1 MNNRRAPRA
10 LAATSAA
17 LLALGAAACSDK
29 PTDADPQRVEV
40 VAAFYPLQFLA
51 EQIGGDTVTVSN
63 LVKPGAEPHDVELSP
78 SQVGEVAGAELI
90 VYLRGFQPQVD
101 EAVQQNAADRAFDV
115 TTIEPLLDA
124 TADGHDHDHG
134 HDGDTGH
141 EDDHGHDGDTGHE
154 DDHGH
159 DGDTGHEGEGGAETP
174 ADPDHAADAGSKDP
188 HLWLDPTRLATV
200 GDQLADRLAQ
210 ADPEHADDYAA
221 RASDLRGKL
230 EQLDAEFTAG
240 LETCQRREIVV
251 SHTAFGYLTTRYQLE
266 QIGITGLSPEHEPS
280 PQRLAEVIEE
290 AKAHQATTIFFE
302 TLVSPKV
309 AETIAAQVGA
319 ETAVLDPLEGLAAD
333 NNGDYF
339 SVMRANLAALQTA
352 LDCA

>member
-1 MNNRRAPRA
+1 MNNRHAPRA
-10 LAATSAA
+10 LAATSAV

-29 PTDADPQRVEV
+29 PADADPERVEV
-40 VAAFYPLQFLA
+40 VAAFYPLQFLTQ
-51 EQIGGDTVTVSN
+51 QIGGDAVTVSN

-90 VYLRGFQPQVD
+90 VYLKGFQPQVD

-115 TTIEPLLDA
+115 TTVEPLLAA
-124 TADGHDHDHG
+124 TADGHDHG
-134 HDGDTGH
+134 HEGEGEAGH
-141 EDDHGHDGDTGHE
+141 EDEH
-154 DDHGH
+154 
-159 DGDTGHEGEGGAETP
+159 GHEGEAGPEDEGGAETP
-174 ADPDHAADAGSKDP
+174 TDPDHAAEAGSKDP

-210 ADPEHADDYAA
+210 ADPAHAADYTA
-221 RASDLRGKL
+221 RASDLRGQL
-230 EQLDAEFTAG
+230 EQLDAAYTAG

-266 QIGITGLSPEHEPS
+266 QIGVTGLSPEHEPS

-290 AKAHQATTIFFE
+290 AKEHQATTIFFE

-339 SVMRANLAALQTA
+339 SVMRANLAALRTA

>member
-1 MNNRRAPRA
+1 MNNRRVPRA

-17 LLALGAAACSDK
+17 LLTLGAAACSSDE
-29 PTDADPQRVEV
+29 PSDADPQRVDV
-40 VAAFYPLQFLA
+40 VTSFYPLQFLA
-51 EQIGGDTVTVSN
+51 QQVGGDAVTVSN
-63 LVKPGAEPHDVELSP
+63 LVKPGAEPHSVELTP
-78 SQVGEVAGAELI
+78 SQVGDVAGAELI
-90 VYLRGFQPQVD
+90 VYIKGFQPQVD
-101 EAVQQNAADRAFDV
+101 EAVQQNSTDRAFDV
-115 TTIEPLLDA
+115 ATVEPLLDA
-124 TADGHDHDHG
+124 IGDGHDHDHG
-134 HDGDTGH
+134 HEGEAGH
-141 EDDHGHDGDTGHE
+141 EDEDEHGHE
-154 DDHGH
+154 D
-159 DGDTGHEGEGGAETP
+159 EGGAETP
-174 ADPDHAADAGSKDP
+174 AEPDHEAEPGSKDP

-210 ADPEHADDYAA
+210 ADPEHATDYTA
-221 RASDLRGKL
+221 RAKDLRGKL

-266 QIGITGLSPEHEPS
+266 QIGISGLSPEHEPS

-290 AKAHQATTIFFE
+290 AKEHQATTIFFE

-309 AETIAAQVGA
+309 AETIASQVGA
-319 ETAVLDPLEGLAAD
+319 ETAVLDPLEGFAAD
-333 NNGDYF
+333 NDGDYF